1 MKFSTTEEYGLRCL
15 IRIGKFYNAGKSLTI
30 PEISRAEGISEHNAG
45 KILRVLRI
53 GGLLI
58 AERGNTGGY
67 TLSKS
72 PEEIKI
78 SEVLFVLG
86 GKLYDDEFC
95 KTHTGASDLCTN
107 SIDCS
112 VRSLWKIIQDTI
124 DGVVQNLTLRDLLG
138 TEDKFMELFSNTAH
152 IPVNN

>member
-15 IRIGKFYNAGKSLTI
+15 IRIGKFYHVGKSLTI

-138 TEDKFMELFSNTAH
+138 TEDKFMELFSNSAH